1 MLIRPMYLCMAV
13 FVMSSLVS
21 CAAGPPPMRPGKMV
35 PEGQLVGRLLTAK
48 IDLPLYRGMLVYGNG
63 EIDFG
68 VYRTKL
74 EALGPSIRRY
84 ERARITK
91 VKPKGTQLRISL
103 NSGGWNLGLNPKGQL
118 RWLRPEQRNNQGTLI
133 FIDYGRPPTS
143 DDAHPERVAH
153 ALRDVLEIEGIGIG
167 AAAAPISLSEP
178 VSPSVLPG
186 VKLLSIEVRPSRVMM
201 GQPLD
206 LAVHFEV
213 EGASTENPLSL
224 TINRQVYQGEKPL
237 FSAPRTQ
244 QGYWAAGIHS
254 THFTLTVPSTTAP
267 GVYRFIASVSHGGKE
282 ESREAL
288 FEVLQGRQ

>member
-13 FVMSSLVS
+13 FVMSILVS
-21 CAAGPPPMRPGKMV
+21 CAAAPPSMRPGKMV
-35 PEGQLVGRLLTAK
+35 PEGKLVGRLVKAK
-48 IDLPLYRGMLVYGNG
+48 IDLPLYRGMLIYGNG

-68 VYRTKL
+68 VYRNKL
-74 EALGPSIRRY
+74 EALGPSIRIY

-91 VKPKGTQLRISL
+91 VKQKGNQLRISL

-143 DDAHPERVAH
+143 DDAHPERVAY
-153 ALRDVLEIEGIGIG
+153 ALRDVLEIEGIG
-167 AAAAPISLSEP
+167 AAASPAPLTAP
-178 VSPSVLPG
+178 VSPSVLAA
-186 VKLLSIEVRPSRVMM
+186 VKLLSVEVQPSRVVM
-201 GQPLD
+201 GQQLD

-213 EGASTENPLSL
+213 KGASTEDPLSL
-224 TINRQVYQGEKPL
+224 TINRQVFHGEKPL

-244 QGYWAAGIHS
+244 QGHWAAGIHS
-254 THFTLTVPSTTAP
+254 AHFTLTVPSTTAP
-267 GVYRFIASVSHGGKE
+267 GVYRFVASVSHGGKE